1 MTNEEY
7 FEVSEQPEPTC
18 PMIDSLIKRANEIM
32 KTIAGYDRMNEDEL
46 LSAVDD
52 VDTSIRYFEDQ
63 LNEIRSHVEDIRS
76 WGQDWKD
83 VALDLSEKLEA
94 YDEKRL

>member
-1 MTNEEY
+1 MTNEEA
-7 FEVSEQPEPTC
+7 FEVREQPAPTC
-18 PMIDSLIKRANEIM
+18 PMIDSLIKRSNEIM
-32 KTIAGYDRMNEDEL
+32 KTIRGYNRANEEEL
-46 LSAVDD
+46 RLMVDD

-94 YDEKRL
+94 CDEKRL